1 MQTLHTK
8 TKDRATRTPLTTSV
22 DLGLSAREAVPVPQL
37 VLVVLALVFH
47 KVININSV
55 ILVFCMHK
63 YVNKYSSNFYCVIQ
77 VWRDDGFMYFVP
89 HHFTILWHNKS
100 TEIPKVIRIHKGKK
114 YQQHNDQQER
124 TIGQTT
130 IYKTLC
136 RKLKMEQHLHYCGSP
151 HAFWKGK

>member
-1 MQTLHTK
+1 MLISG
-8 TKDRATRTPLTTSV
+8 A
-22 DLGLSAREAVPVPQL
+22 PQEKL
-37 VLVVLALVFH
+37 FPFHNWFFVVLALVFH

-63 YVNKYSSNFYCVIQ
+63 YVNKYSSNLYCIIL
-77 VWRDDGFMYFVP
+77 VWQDDGFMYFVP

-130 IYKTLC
+130 ICKTLC

-151 HAFWKGK
+151 YAFWKGK